1 MPINPGKLLGAT
13 LALVAILAIGASA
26 NADGPTPAGAWAGPS
41 TSGSVTGLSPSQK
54 KAREKALRKCRR
66 IAVEAR
72 RKACLR
78 RVKRRFRQ
86 VEEQPAAP
94 PVEVQVRDKYFSP
107 ELVEIKRHGVV
118 RWIWGEDNADPH
130 DVTLLKGPRGVSPF
144 DFQTPSSP
152 AVGFTFT
159 RSFKVPGTY
168 RFACSLHH
176 LMRMTVEVKG

>member
-1 MPINPGKLLGAT
+1 MVAV
-13 LALVAILAIGASA
+13 VAISAIGASA
-26 NADGPTPAGAWAGPS
+26 SVHGPTPAGAGSPPKGS
-41 TSGSVTGLSPSQK
+41 TADLSPSQK
-54 KAREKALRKCRR
+54 KAREKALKKCRR
-66 IAVEAR
+66 ITIEER
-72 RKACLR
+72 RRACLR
-78 RVKRRFRQ
+78 RVKRRFRPT
-86 VEEQPAAP
+86 EEQPTSP

-107 ELVEIKRHGVV
+107 ELVEIKRQGVV
-118 RWIWGEDNADPH
+118 RWVWGENNADPH

-176 LMRMTVEVKG
+176 LMRMTVEVRG